1 MVAGRG
7 DTGYATAGRV
17 VAECG
22 VVQCVTPYL
31 HDAQYATRLL
41 GAVLCLQ
48 FSVPPFLVSLFPVPQ
63 FLVPHM
69 PAAQFP
75 ASQLITCATIPRPI
89 VHRHERAWRHAATT
103 GAAHSSINPQNAR
116 KTNAM
121 DIACP
126 APRT

>member
-1 MVAGRG
+1 M
-7 DTGYATAGRV
+7 
-17 VAECG
+17 
-22 VVQCVTPYL
+22 TPYL

-75 ASQLITCATIPRPI
+75 ASQSIVCLTITRPI
-89 VHRHERAWRHAATT
+89 AHRRVHLYMRDRPEACLKESFGQSSGSREEIYEIVAALFIHLRHT
-103 GAAHSSINPQNAR
+103 SSSQSSSLKSTSHFHLLA
-116 KTNAM
+116 
-121 DIACP
+121 
-126 APRT
+126 